1 MAAEQD
7 GEQQV
12 VSLRLV
18 FPQRKKKKVKL
29 RARQFPISCVQ
40 KYKKCETKSWQLF
53 YQRIWISEGLV
64 SCSWAL

>member
-18 FPQRKKKKVKL
+18 FPQRKKKVKP

-40 KYKKCETKSWQLF
+40 KYKNVKLNLANYFISAF
-53 YQRIWISEGLV
+53 GYQRVL
-64 SCSWAL
+64 L